1 MLTKSCSRG
10 FEDRWVVNMSSRD
23 LSIPEKSILSKGL
36 NFVPAPK
43 RIPILH
49 IIAAIKSGLN
59 GLNDDAHIRQKMI
72 GLLMKSKPPP
82 SNILPSE
89 RKALRDL
96 RAEPDIMI
104 LPADKATVLLDR
116 QDYEERMR
124 TMLSDMSTYRVIQK
138 DPTSSLQRKM
148 NGCGPHKGRAPQR
161 GAWRRSRPLS
171 PEWPAAAPVLAVSE
185 TCAWVSEVK
194 ARR

>member
-1 MLTKSCSRG
+1 
-10 FEDRWVVNMSSRD
+10 MSSRD

-43 RIPILH
+43 RIPIPH
-49 IIAAIKSGLN
+49 MIAAIESGLN
-59 GLNDDAHIRQKMI
+59 GLNDDAHIRQKTI

-104 LPADKATVLLDR
+104 LPADKSHCSLR
-116 QDYEERMR
+116 
-124 TMLSDMSTYRVIQK
+124 
-138 DPTSSLQRKM
+138 PTRL
-148 NGCGPHKGRAPQR
+148 
-161 GAWRRSRPLS
+161 
-171 PEWPAAAPVLAVSE
+171 
-185 TCAWVSEVK
+185 
-194 ARR
+194 